1 VWIDF
6 KTVKEKA
13 VIVIGA
19 NQKAELAARWLE
31 SSIDEHYPIA
41 FYSNSEYAKGSFIYD
56 LPVLNSKEHWILS
69 PEYVPSSETV
79 GLVILESFDF
89 DCDDCID
96 VNDVCLDDFDNDADD
111 GWDDEW
117 FPVFEGE
124 ILDESVKK
132 KFVIRNGK
140 KVIKFVTNK
149 PNTRIEMQNGRPKE
163 IRMMPQ
169 EKLKR
174 KRAQKRA
181 QIKRKSKLGKM
192 QLKRKKSIK
201 KRKMMGLPSM
211 FNNVGR
217 IAK

>member
-1 VWIDF
+1 MRF
-6 KTVKEKA
+6 K
-13 VIVIGA
+13 
-19 NQKAELAARWLE
+19 ELYE
-31 SSIDEHYPIA
+31 SQNY
-41 FYSNSEYAKGSFIYD
+41 
-56 LPVLNSKEHWILS
+56 
-69 PEYVPSSETV
+69 
-79 GLVILESFDF
+79 ESYMPCKNHSHFDF

-96 VNDVCLDDFDNDADD
+96 VNDVSLDDFDDSVDD
-111 GWDDEW
+111 SWDDEW

-140 KVIKFVTNK
+140 KVTKFVTNK

-169 EKLKR
+169 EMLKR

-181 QIKRKSKLGKM
+181 QIRRKSKINKM
-192 QLKRKKSIK
+192 QLKRKKSLK

-211 FNNVGR
+211 FNNKGR